1 MPNKVKQKNISFDT
15 VSVLNATRNGAS
27 PYYQNSVPVAVPR
40 DIERLR
46 MIGDIITGDEII
58 KNEFLS
64 SLWNRIGK
72 TYIKNKIYNNPWSFM
87 KQGELMLGE
96 IIQEIFV
103 ELAKPFQYDPAVAES
118 ELQKREK
125 Q

>member
-27 PYYQNSVPVAVPR
+27 PYYQNSVPVAVPQ

-64 SLWNRIGK
+64 SLSARHILK
-72 TYIKNKIYNNPWSFM
+72 IRYIITRGHS
-87 KQGELMLGE
+87 
-96 IIQEIFV
+96 
-103 ELAKPFQYDPAVAES
+103 
-118 ELQKREK
+118 
-125 Q
+125 

>member
-27 PYYQNSVPVAVPR
+27 PYYQNSVPVAVPQ

-58 KNEFLS
+58 KMNFCHHCGIELVRHI
-64 SLWNRIGK
+64 LKIR
-72 TYIKNKIYNNPWSFM
+72 YIITH
-87 KQGELMLGE
+87 GRL
-96 IIQEIFV
+96 
-103 ELAKPFQYDPAVAES
+103 
-118 ELQKREK
+118 
-125 Q
+125 